1 MLSEWQGVSMALK
14 SWLASL
20 KSDVTAVT
28 AVQAPIHAGLPCNG
42 IEAAGVTGVTDISGM
57 AAGATS
63 VTVAQNQTLQ
73 PEPAWAL
80 GCTLVTSVT
89 AEKINADVQTTATPT
104 HSEPKRIFRQRGPWL
119 TGREPMDAKAY
130 HAHHF
135 NCPQC
140 IAAGR
145 GAAYGQRCIAG
156 AGLWSAYQTNT
167 GIL

>member
-1 MLSEWQGVSMALK
+1 MALK

-42 IEAAGVTGVTDISGM
+42 IEAAGVTDISGM
-57 AAGATS
+57 ASGATS
-63 VTVAQNQTLQ
+63 VTAAQNQTLQ

-89 AEKINADVQTTATPT
+89 AEKINADVQTTEAAATPT
-104 HSEPKRIFRQRGPWL
+104 HSEPKRVFRQRGPWL

-135 NCPQC
+135 KCQTC

-145 GAAYGQRCIAG
+145 SIQYGRRCAVGLALWNDYTGTDDLQTKGANHGQA
-156 AGLWSAYQTNT
+156 
-167 GIL
+167 